1 MAGRVLVVANG
12 EWPSKELM
20 GTLLEDAEIVVA
32 CDGAADRLEHCDF
45 VIGDMD
51 SWSKQKQIES
61 IEINGQEN
69 SDLAKALEYFEV
81 DWIVGVEGGRIDHR
95 LAAFTSLCETN
106 SSAILYFD
114 GWRAC
119 RVGLSGIEIELRPGT
134 ICSLMA
140 FGKVEN
146 VSLEGTEFNLNKQDL
161 FTGTQGVGNKV
172 VSKEISISHE
182 GGDLLFIWEANE
194 L

>member
-20 GTLLEDAEIVVA
+20 DTLLEDAEIVVA

-61 IEINGQEN
+61 IEIVGQEN
-69 SDLAKALEYFEV
+69 SDLAKALDYFDV

-114 GWRAC
+114 GGRAC
-119 RVGLSGIEIELRPGT
+119 LVPKEGLEIELKENS
-134 ICSLMA
+134 ICSLFA
-140 FGKVEN
+140 FGKAEG
-146 VSLEGTEFNLNKQDL
+146 VSISGTEYELKDQML
-161 FTGTQGVGNKV
+161 STGTKGVGNRV
-172 VSKEISISHE
+172 VESEVKINHKS
-182 GGDLLFIWEANE
+182 GDLIFIWSV
-194 L
+194 

>member
-20 GTLLEDAEIVVA
+20 DTLLEDAEIVVA

-61 IEINGQEN
+61 IEISGQEN

-119 RVGLSGIEIELRPGT
+119 LVPKEGLEIELKENS
-134 ICSLMA
+134 ICSLFA
-140 FGKVEN
+140 FGNVE
-146 VSLEGTEFNLNKQDL
+146 
-161 FTGTQGVGNKV
+161 GV
-172 VSKEISISHE
+172 SISYHVLWNAFKKIVNDFSE
-182 GGDLLFIWEANE
+182 NE
-194 L
+194 KEMMFRNTATQVYKL

>member
-1 MAGRVLVVANG
+1 MLVVANG

-20 GTLLEDAEIVVA
+20 DALLEDAEIVVA

-61 IEINGQEN
+61 IEIIDQDN
-69 SDLAKALEYFEV
+69 SDLAKALEYFDV
-81 DWIVGVEGGRIDHR
+81 DWVVGVEGGRIDHR

-114 GWRAC
+114 EWRAC
-119 RVGLSGIEIELRPGT
+119 LVPKEGLEIELKENS
-134 ICSLMA
+134 ICSLFA
-140 FGKVEN
+140 FGKVEG
-146 VSLEGTEFNLNKQDL
+146 VSISGTEYELKNQKLS
-161 FTGTQGVGNKV
+161 TGTKGVGNRV
-172 VSKEISISHE
+172 VEAEVKINHKS
-182 GGDLLFIWEANE
+182 GDLIFIWSV
-194 L
+194 

>member
-20 GTLLEDAEIVVA
+20 DTLLEDAEIIVA

-51 SWSKQKQIES
+51 SWSKRDHFEFIEIES
-61 IEINGQEN
+61 QEN
-69 SDLAKALEYFEV
+69 TDLAKALEYFEV
-81 DWIVGVEGGRIDHR
+81 DWIVGVEGGRMDHR

-119 RVGLSGIEIELRPGT
+119 LVPKEGLEIELEENT
-134 ICSLMA
+134 ICSLFA
-140 FGKVEN
+140 FGKTEG
-146 VSLEGTEFNLNKQDL
+146 VSISGTEYTLKNQMLR
-161 FTGTQGVGNKV
+161 TGTKGVGNKV
-172 VSKEISISHE
+172 IESEVKINHTS
-182 GGDLLFIWEANE
+182 GDLIFIWSV
-194 L
+194 

>member
-20 GTLLEDAEIVVA
+20 DTLLEDAEIVVA

-51 SWSKQKQIES
+51 SWSNQKQIES
-61 IEINGQEN
+61 IEISGQEN

-119 RVGLSGIEIELRPGT
+119 LVPKEGLEIELKENS
-134 ICSLMA
+134 ICSLFA
-140 FGKVEN
+140 FGNVEG
-146 VSLEGTEFNLNKQDL
+146 VSISGTEYELKNQTLS
-161 FTGTQGVGNKV
+161 TGTKGVGNRVIESEVKINHK
-172 VSKEISISHE
+172 S
-182 GGDLLFIWEANE
+182 GDLIFIWSV
-194 L
+194 

>member
-12 EWPSKELM
+12 ELPSKELM
-20 GTLLEDAEIVVA
+20 DTLLEDAEIVVA

-61 IEINGQEN
+61 IEISDQEN
-69 SDLAKALEYFEV
+69 SDLAKALEYFDV

-119 RVGLSGIEIELRPGT
+119 LVPKEGLEIELKENS
-134 ICSLMA
+134 ICSLFA
-140 FGKVEN
+140 FGNVEG
-146 VSLEGTEFNLNKQDL
+146 VSISGTEYELKNQTLS
-161 FTGTQGVGNKV
+161 TGTKGVGNRVIGSEVKINHK
-172 VSKEISISHE
+172 S
-182 GGDLLFIWEANE
+182 GDLIFIWSV
-194 L
+194 

>member
-20 GTLLEDAEIVVA
+20 DTLLEDAEIVVA

-119 RVGLSGIEIELRPGT
+119 LVPKEGLEIELKENS
-134 ICSLMA
+134 ICSLFA
-140 FGKVEN
+140 FGN
-146 VSLEGTEFNLNKQDL
+146 VDGVSISGTEYELKNQTLS
-161 FTGTQGVGNKV
+161 TGTKGVGNRVAESEVK
-172 VSKEISISHE
+172 ISHKS
-182 GGDLLFIWEANE
+182 GDLIFIWSV
-194 L
+194 

>member
-12 EWPSKELM
+12 DWPSKELM
-20 GTLLEDAEIVVA
+20 DTLLEDAEIVVA

-61 IEINGQEN
+61 IEIVDQEN
-69 SDLAKALEYFEV
+69 SDLAKALEYFDV
-81 DWIVGVEGGRIDHR
+81 DWIVGVEGGRMDHR

-119 RVGLSGIEIELRPGT
+119 LVPKEGLEIELKENS
-134 ICSLMA
+134 ICSLFA
-140 FGKVEN
+140 FGKVEG
-146 VSLEGTEFNLNKQDL
+146 VSISGTEYELKNQMLS
-161 FTGTQGVGNKV
+161 TGTKGVGNRV
-172 VSKEISISHE
+172 VESEVKINHE
-182 GGDLLFIWEANE
+182 SGDLIFIWSV
-194 L
+194 

>member
-20 GTLLEDAEIVVA
+20 DTLLEDAEIVVA

-51 SWSKQKQIES
+51 SWSNQKQIES
-61 IEINGQEN
+61 IEISGQEN

-119 RVGLSGIEIELRPGT
+119 LVPKEGLEIELKENS
-134 ICSLMA
+134 ICSLFA
-140 FGKVEN
+140 FGNVEG
-146 VSLEGTEFNLNKQDL
+146 VSISGTEYELKNQTLS
-161 FTGTQGVGNKV
+161 TGTKGVGNKV
-172 VSKEISISHE
+172 IESEVKINHKS
-182 GGDLLFIWEANE
+182 GDLIFIWSV
-194 L
+194 